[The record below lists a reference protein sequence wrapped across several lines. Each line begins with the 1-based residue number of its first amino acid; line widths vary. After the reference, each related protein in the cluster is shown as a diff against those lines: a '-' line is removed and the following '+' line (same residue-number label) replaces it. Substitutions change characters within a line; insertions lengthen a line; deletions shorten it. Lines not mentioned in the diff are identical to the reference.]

1 MYSNRNIGTLAV
13 AVLGAVKLILQ
24 AYGVQVINDQQIDAI
39 ANGLAAVITVVGVLL
54 THIKRPPGP
63 GFVPSSVK

>member
-1 MYSNRNIGTLAV
+1 MYSNRNIVTLTV
-13 AVLGAVKLILQ
+13 AILGAVKLILQ

-54 THIKRPPGP
+54 THTKRPPGP
-63 GFVPSSVK
+63 GSVPSSVK